1 LQSRGLTIRKY
12 AGNIVVIEQS
22 CLMVA
27 AAMGVVLAVLA
38 SVKAGTVAATID
50 GDRLV
55 LARDSVSESFGV
67 PQTAA

>member
-1 LQSRGLTIRKY
+1 
-12 AGNIVVIEQS
+12 
-22 CLMVA
+22 MVA